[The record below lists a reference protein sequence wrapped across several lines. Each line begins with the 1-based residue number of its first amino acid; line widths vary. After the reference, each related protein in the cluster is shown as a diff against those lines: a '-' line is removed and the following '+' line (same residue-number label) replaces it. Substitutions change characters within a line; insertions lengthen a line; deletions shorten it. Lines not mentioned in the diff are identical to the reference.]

1 MQDPSHGS
9 KRIIYLLHLQSPSVD
24 DPLNWCL
31 VTFYLIRWTTLH
43 WELGPALKLWIPSC
57 SSPCIAW
64 TKVSQFFHTHW
75 LIKISPSLCVFCWL
89 KKIFHPRSRSLVVVV
104 GTSIFIRSHFHSNQK
119 WIMKDSSTFHSN
131 LPRSKAFVFYGSDFQ
146 KADTQAK
153 NSNGRACDGWK
164 NPRPNFWICLSRRLE
179 FEHQLHWC
187 GNAVW
192 VCLFA
197 L

>member
-1 MQDPSHGS
+1 MFRLCWSH
-9 KRIIYLLHLQSPSVD
+9 LFNEMDNL
-24 DPLNWCL
+24 
-31 VTFYLIRWTTLH
+31 TLGVGT
-43 WELGPALKLWIPSC
+43 EPQVGIPSC
-57 SSPCIAW
+57 ACLGIAG
-64 TKVSQFFHTHW
+64 TKVSQFFRTHW
-75 LIKISPSLCVFCWL
+75 LIKICPSLCVFCWL
-89 KKIFHPRSRSLVVVV
+89 KKIFHPRSHSLVVVV

-119 WIMKDSSTFHSN
+119 WIMKDSSTFHSTISN